1 MKLIFFFIHYN
12 ITIFFLHCTDI
23 SFWLITE
30 QNNHI
35 WFGLICHIGCHIYLL
50 DAIFI
55 YLTFLHSPPLVKRSN
70 LWFLNW
76 YNQALT
82 GNAKTISTL
91 PVPIPD
97 EEKKKLNFYF
107 HTFLWCLKRLY
118 EGPKGFK
125 RSRRE
130 FFIKMSWKTW
140 TTARMLFTSR
150 SLLLEEFYVR
160 SSQLELFWQKG
171 VLRNFVKFTGR
182 RRWQSQKK

>member
-130 FFIKMSWKTW
+130 FFIKMSWK
-140 TTARMLFTSR
+140 LGQ
-150 SLLLEEFYVR
+150 
-160 SSQLELFWQKG
+160 QLGCCSPLGRYFWKSFMSEAVNG
-171 VLRNFVKFTGR
+171 SCSG
-182 RRWQSQKK
+182 KKVFLKIL

>member
-76 YNQALT
+76 YNQELT
-82 GNAKTISTL
+82 GNAKTILTL

-97 EEKKKLNFYF
+97 EEKKKKIIF
-107 HTFLWCLKRLY
+107 T
-118 EGPKGFK
+118 
-125 RSRRE
+125 
-130 FFIKMSWKTW
+130 
-140 TTARMLFTSR
+140 LFCGASNAFMKAVKA
-150 SLLLEEFYVR
+150 L
-160 SSQLELFWQKG
+160 KG
-171 VLRNFVKFTGR
+171 VAESFSSRCPEKLGQQLGCCSPLGR
-182 RRWQSQKK
+182 YFWKSFMSEAVNWSCSGKKVFLKIL

>member
-1 MKLIFFFIHYN
+1 MSYLF
-12 ITIFFLHCTDI
+12 
-23 SFWLITE
+23 
-30 QNNHI
+30 
-35 WFGLICHIGCHIYLL
+35 IGCH
-50 DAIFI
+50 I

-82 GNAKTISTL
+82 GNAKTILTL

-97 EEKKKLNFYF
+97 EEKKKNYF

-118 EGPKGFK
+118 EGRKGFK

-140 TTARMLFTSR
+140 ATARMLFTSR

-171 VLRNFVKFTGR
+171 VLKNFVKFTGR
-182 RRWQSQKK
+182 RRCQGQKKNNTLVFGNAFDEKNLPREAAIFLIDFPEVFSFLL